1 MLLSATSEHVVEK
14 RDCVAALCREERLNA
29 AERASCAPGYGCNSS
44 TLIKLLAVLC
54 RRIALP
60 SGPGIDMS
68 IDVVDRVELR
78 SRSPFVM
85 SKTISPSPE
94 GAVR

>member
-68 IDVVDRVELR
+68 IDVVDRVDL
-78 SRSPFVM
+78 
-85 SKTISPSPE
+85 PSPE
-94 GAVR
+94 LSANCNTAVGSPPL